1 MLKIIERLHADQGG
15 SAFVET
21 ALLIIGVALAVAPF
35 MFGLGQALGDKI
47 NDIKDQV
54 EQVGV

>member
-1 MLKIIERLHADQGG
+1 MKLLKRLDCDQGG
-15 SAFVET
+15 SVFVEV

-35 MFGLGQALGDKI
+35 MLDLGETLGSKVEEIRDE
-47 NDIKDQV
+47 V